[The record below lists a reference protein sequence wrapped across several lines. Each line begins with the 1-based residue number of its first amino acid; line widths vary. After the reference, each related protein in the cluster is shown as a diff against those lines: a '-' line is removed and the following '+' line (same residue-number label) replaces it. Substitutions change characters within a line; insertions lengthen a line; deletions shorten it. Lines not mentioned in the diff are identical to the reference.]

1 MYTDCVSYFVASTYN
16 KENVGRLLR
25 ATLHAWSSPQC
36 ESQQP
41 LMMNTLTV
49 YTVIFVGANFRGILE
64 MAVRINFRG
73 SKFHGNF

>member
-1 MYTDCVSYFVASTYN
+1 MYTGLTDCVSYFVASTYN

-49 YTVIFVGANFRGILE
+49 YRIAGYFRGC
-64 MAVRINFRG
+64 
-73 SKFHGNF
+73 KFSWNPGDGRQN